1 MLSVPFEIMDLEPAA
16 ERRAEQAAVLLVRA
30 FPQAWPDM
38 RVALSEVHESFAE
51 ERISRVAV
59 DPAGDVLGWIGGI
72 SHYDGNVWELH
83 LLVVRADVRRRGI
96 GRALVQDLEALVRE
110 RGAWTLQVG
119 TDDERGQTSLGN
131 VDLYPD
137 VWEHVTRIRNLAGHP
152 FEFYARLGFVIV
164 GVMPDANG
172 WGRPD
177 IYMAKRVRTGPHTE
191 SDPPHPL
198 VSSSRRD

>member
-1 MLSVPFEIMDLEPAA
+1 MLCILFEIMDLEPAA
-16 ERRAEQAAVLLVRA
+16 ERRVEQAAVLLVQA

-38 RVALSEVHESFAE
+38 REALSEVHESFGKD
-51 ERISRVAV
+51 RLSRVAV

-83 LLVVRADVRRRGI
+83 PLVVRADVRHRGI

-119 TDDERGQTSLGN
+119 TDDEHGQTSLGG
-131 VDLYPD
+131 VDLYPN

-152 FEFYARLGFVIV
+152 FEFYGRLSFVIV

-172 WGRPD
+172 WGKPD
-177 IYMAKRVRTGPHTE
+177 IYMAKRVHARPDQNACE
-191 SDPPHPL
+191 
-198 VSSSRRD
+198 

>member
-1 MLSVPFEIMDLEPAA
+1 MLCIPFEIMDLEPAA
-16 ERRAEQAAVLLVRA
+16 ERRVEQAAVLLVQA
-30 FPQAWPDM
+30 FPHAWPDM
-38 RVALSEVHESFAE
+38 REALTEVQESFGMD
-51 ERISRVAV
+51 RLSRVAV

-83 LLVVRADVRRRGI
+83 PLVVRADVRHRGI

-119 TDDERGQTSLGN
+119 TDDEHGQTSLGG
-131 VDLYPD
+131 VDLYPN

-152 FEFYARLGFVIV
+152 FEFYGRLGFVIV

-172 WGRPD
+172 WGKPD
-177 IYMAKRVRTGPHTE
+177 ILMAKRVHARPDQNACE
-191 SDPPHPL
+191 
-198 VSSSRRD
+198 